1 MQSLPISAISGNT
14 VKLEYTISN
23 YVSGSVRPTLG
34 VVNGLERNS
43 NGTFIEYIKLGSN
56 APSLQLVNRANA
68 LVGSITNISVKE
80 VGQNWVLDSA
90 NIEVGKLTLNSVGGA
105 MTYAYQIGLTLVA
118 NTSYLI
124 SLNATRISGDTNL
137 AFGSTGVNNVADSP
151 IISTSGIQS
160 YNFTPT
166 TNVSNFGLKRN
177 AGGSGAVWEVT
188 NISVIEITDD
198 TNLPRINYEGFSYQD
213 ALGSEEIV
221 NGNDTSNI
229 VGLADNQNITIQTSF
244 LTIGKTYKI
253 DFEIYDYVEGSIFLL
268 RPNDLGVGSAVS
280 ANGTYTYT
288 VVADAS
294 TSLIFRTDGLSTTLK
309 LKNVS
314 VKEYLGQEVVPDSG
328 CGSWLFEP
336 QSTNLVTYSEDFSTW
351 SKVNSTY
358 TANQG
363 IAPDGSTT
371 MDLITYSSVGGS
383 LYKTMPTIIGTTY
396 TLSLYMATQSGTIDI
411 NIGNINAGVYETKT
425 VTTIP
430 TRFSITQVA
439 SANNRLA
446 AIESLGIYSVLVWGI
461 QLEAQS
467 YATSYIPT
475 NGEANG
481 VTRNQD
487 VCTNGGSLASI
498 NSTEGTLYAEMSG
511 IGTQAALQTIGM
523 FSNNVASRVL
533 FRRIAETNR
542 VQALVYVNLIIQ
554 FNVSAFLLDGF
565 NKVAL
570 KYKEN
575 DFALWLN
582 GVEVGSSNSGL
593 VPVASLSKLSFKDEA
608 LGNPFF
614 GKTKALAVWKEALSD
629 AELTE
634 LTTI

>member
-1 MQSLPISAISGNT
+1 M
-14 VKLEYTISN
+14 
-23 YVSGSVRPTLG
+23 
-34 VVNGLERNS
+34 
-43 NGTFIEYIKLGSN
+43 
-56 APSLQLVNRANA
+56 
-68 LVGSITNISVKE
+68 
-80 VGQNWVLDSA
+80 DSA

-336 QSTNLVTYSEDFSTW
+336 QSTNLFNVFR
-351 SKVNSTY
+351 
-358 TANQG
+358 
-363 IAPDGSTT
+363 
-371 MDLITYSSVGGS
+371 
-383 LYKTMPTIIGTTY
+383 
-396 TLSLYMATQSGTIDI
+396 
-411 NIGNINAGVYETKT
+411 
-425 VTTIP
+425 
-430 TRFSITQVA
+430 RFS
-439 SANNRLA
+439 
-446 AIESLGIYSVLVWGI
+446 
-461 QLEAQS
+461 
-467 YATSYIPT
+467 
-475 NGEANG
+475 
-481 VTRNQD
+481 
-487 VCTNGGSLASI
+487 
-498 NSTEGTLYAEMSG
+498 
-511 IGTQAALQTIGM
+511 
-523 FSNNVASRVL
+523 
-533 FRRIAETNR
+533 
-542 VQALVYVNLIIQ
+542 
-554 FNVSAFLLDGF
+554 
-565 NKVAL
+565 
-570 KYKEN
+570 
-575 DFALWLN
+575 
-582 GVEVGSSNSGL
+582 SGL
-593 VPVASLSKLSFKDEA
+593 LE
-608 LGNPFF
+608 
-614 GKTKALAVWKEALSD
+614 
-629 AELTE
+629 
-634 LTTI
+634 